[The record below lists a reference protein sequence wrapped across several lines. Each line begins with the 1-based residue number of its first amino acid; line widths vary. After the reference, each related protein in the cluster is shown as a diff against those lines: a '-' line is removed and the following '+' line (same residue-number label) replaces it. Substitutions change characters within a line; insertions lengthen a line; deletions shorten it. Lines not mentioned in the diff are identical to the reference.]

1 MDFTTNKLRRKY
13 SHLTKYE
20 RGVIQ
25 SKLKAKCS
33 LRSIA
38 REIGCAVNT
47 IRNEIKRG
55 LMPIYNGTRFRYDAD
70 YGNTIYEYNRKNCGR
85 KCVAQNKKAFL
96 EYVYLNFKKK
106 NWSFDACVG
115 RALLTGEFSRNDIV
129 CTKTVYNYANKG
141 QILQILALELPLL
154 VRRKKTK
161 KRIICERKR
170 IYGRSILERPDYIK
184 ERVEFGHWE
193 CDLVIGNR
201 SNDGVLLTIVE
212 RKTRKSKIYRL
223 PTKDS
228 AHVMCIFDE
237 LKKSSGN
244 ISVMYLEV

>member
-115 RALLTGEFSRNDIV
+115 RALLTGEFSRNDI
-129 CTKTVYNYANKG
+129 
-141 QILQILALELPLL
+141 
-154 VRRKKTK
+154 
-161 KRIICERKR
+161 
-170 IYGRSILERPDYIK
+170 ERPDYIK

-201 SNDGVLLTIVE
+201 SNDDVLLTIVE